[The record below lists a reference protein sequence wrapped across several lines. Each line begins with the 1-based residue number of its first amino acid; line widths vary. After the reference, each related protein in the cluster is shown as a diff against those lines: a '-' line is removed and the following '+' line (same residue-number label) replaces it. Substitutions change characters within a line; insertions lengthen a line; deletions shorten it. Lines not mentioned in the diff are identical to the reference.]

1 MNMDEITVIVLV
13 ISLICFTTYIR
24 NRRLKMLGI
33 ACIFLTMV
41 CRFDFIPIELSTF
54 IRGICKLL
62 ELILLIVFLSIKN
75 KKHMSLTILNII
87 TLLIFIIH
95 MVPVSIILNGEPVG
109 AFIFGYG
116 TGISEAGTGIT
127 GIDNINNIL
136 FCTVYFLL
144 DVNIFLSDRLS
155 GKESLETDKEE
166 G

>member
-33 ACIFLTMV
+33 ACIFLNMV

-95 MVPVSIILNGEPVG
+95 MNVS
-109 AFIFGYG
+109 Y
-116 TGISEAGTGIT
+116 
-127 GIDNINNIL
+127 
-136 FCTVYFLL
+136 
-144 DVNIFLSDRLS
+144 
-155 GKESLETDKEE
+155 
-166 G
+166 